1 MNKTIEYI
9 SKSITNDFT
18 LADLL
23 SELIQANVSAVAEE
37 VVANYPKDQRNL
49 DSAKVGC
56 YECWVNR
63 LTGMLRD
70 SDRDYLLQLMQQHVD
85 KPSSRD

>member
-1 MNKTIEYI
+1 MNEEKQPFEKAMHLFI
-9 SKSITNDFT
+9 
-18 LADLL
+18 
-23 SELIQANVSAVAEE
+23 LIQQNVQLVAEE
-37 VVANYPKDQRNL
+37 VVSKYPKDQQSI